1 MIDIALEV
9 LEAGH
14 GNGGIRRVPRIS
26 RAFSWR
32 AMNFCKGDSLGEAG
46 ELKAGGTCA

>member
-14 GNGGIRRVPRIS
+14 GNGGIRRVPRMR
-26 RAFSWR
+26 RASSWR
-32 AMNFCKGDSLGEAG
+32 AMNFRKGDSLGGAG
-46 ELKAGGTCA
+46 KLKAGGTCA